1 MELQIQDSI
10 SFCCPVFLYTIPI
23 YGAADIMITA
33 AASTGASIFSHC
45 LKNILYDSPAISHI
59 PRLVDSGY
67 SPHTKFIPH
76 VNTDSRTVCPPAAP
90 TADAEKRQKPL
101 RRIRHG
107 YAQLHRWWTEGTVLY
122 QNMRQNPAITNAHKA
137 LPQLSVPVYKCYAH
151 PVR

>member
-1 MELQIQDSI
+1 VMELQIQDSI

-90 TADAEKRQKPL
+90 TADAEKRAKATAPNTGMVMPDTRSEE
-101 RRIRHG
+101 RRVGRAG
-107 YAQLHRWWTEGTVLY
+107 RRRRGKGEG
-122 QNMRQNPAITNAHKA
+122 RK
-137 LPQLSVPVYKCYAH
+137 
-151 PVR
+151 